1 MRKGKYVDMQ
11 SIEDKIYAMIRLN
24 GRGSVFT
31 NSDFYHIGNRKTVT
45 WSLSSLRGRGIIRPL
60 LSGIFDYPIY
70 SELLQEWLAPDVDAV
85 AQAIARKNQWHIQI
99 TGDAAL
105 NYLGLST
112 QVPGRY
118 VYLSDAQ
125 SREYQIMNRTLEF
138 KRAPLKQTKFQSRQ
152 TEIVTQALLALG
164 EANTNE
170 TTLAK
175 IAAYIKDKERPRIL
189 KDSRYAPA
197 WIGEILR
204 HLITQPQVAH
214 E

>member
-99 TGDAAL
+99 TGESAM

-118 VYLSDAQ
+118 LYLSDAQ
-125 SREYQIMNRTLEF
+125 SREYQLMNSTIEF
-138 KRAPLKQTKFQSRQ
+138 NRSPLKQSKFKSRQ
-152 TEIVTQALLALG
+152 TEIITQALLSLG
-164 EANTNE
+164 ESNLNDAVIT
-170 TTLAK
+170 K
-175 IAAYIKDKERPRIL
+175 ITDFITEKEKPRIL

-197 WIGEILR
+197 WIGELLR
-204 HLITQPQVAH
+204 NIISNSPQNA
-214 E
+214 

>member
-99 TGDAAL
+99 TGVAAL

-118 VYLSDAQ
+118 LYLSDAQ
-125 SREYQIMNRTLEF
+125 SREFQLMNSTIEF
-138 KRAPLKQTKFQSRQ
+138 NRSPLKQSKLKSRQ
-152 TEIVTQALLALG
+152 TEIITQALLSLG
-164 EANTNE
+164 ESNLNDAVIT
-170 TTLAK
+170 K
-175 IAAYIKDKERPRIL
+175 ITDFITEKEKPRIL

-197 WIGEILR
+197 WIGELLR
-204 HLITQPQVAH
+204 NIISNSPQNA
-214 E
+214 

>member
-11 SIEDKIYAMIRLN
+11 SIEDKIFAMIRLN

-118 VYLSDAQ
+118 LYLSDAQ
-125 SREYQIMNRTLEF
+125 SREYQLMNSTIEF
-138 KRAPLKQTKFQSRQ
+138 NRSPLKQSRFKSRQ
-152 TEIVTQALLALG
+152 TEIITQALLSLG
-164 EANTNE
+164 ESNLNDAVIT
-170 TTLAK
+170 K
-175 IAAYIKDKERPRIL
+175 ITDFITEKEKPRIL

-197 WIGEILR
+197 WIGELLR
-204 HLITQPQVAH
+204 NIISNSSQNA
-214 E
+214 

>member
-1 MRKGKYVDMQ
+1 MAL
-11 SIEDKIYAMIRLN
+11 STENKIYAAINRK
-24 GRGSVFT
+24 GRGCVIT
-31 NSDFYHIGNRKTVT
+31 NSDFYHIISRGTINRCM
-45 WSLSSLRGRGIIRPL
+45 SNLRERGIIRQL
-60 LSGIFDYPIY
+60 LVGIYDYPVY
-70 SELLQEWLAPDVDAV
+70 SEFLHEYLAPDIDLV

-99 TGDAAL
+99 TGATAL

-125 SREYQIMNRTLEF
+125 SREYQVMNRTLEF

-152 TEIVTQALLALG
+152 TEIITQALIALG
-164 EANTNE
+164 ETHIDE
-170 TTLAK
+170 HVIAK
-175 IAAYIKDKERPRIL
+175 ISAFISSKEKRRIL

-197 WIGEILR
+197 WIGELLR
-204 HLITQPQVAH
+204 TIITSASKTD

>member
-1 MRKGKYVDMQ
+1 MQ
-11 SIEDKIYAMIRLN
+11 KTENKIYSSN
-24 GRGSVFT
+24 RGKGAGCVIT
-31 NSDFYHIGNRKTVT
+31 NSDFYHLAARGTINRCLT
-45 WSLSSLRGRGIIRPL
+45 SLRERGIIRSL
-60 LSGIFDYPIY
+60 ITGIYDYPIY
-70 SELLQEWLAPDVDAV
+70 SELLQEQLAPDIDLV

-112 QVPGRY
+112 QVLGRY

-152 TEIVTQALLALG
+152 TEIITQALLALG
-164 EANTNE
+164 ESNTNE

-175 IAAYIKDKERPRIL
+175 IVAYIKDKERPRIL
-189 KDSRYAPA
+189 KDSRYAPS
-197 WIGEILR
+197 WIGEMLR
-204 HLITQPQVAH
+204 KIITEVTVIKNETAT
-214 E
+214 

>member
-1 MRKGKYVDMQ
+1 M
-11 SIEDKIYAMIRLN
+11 
-24 GRGSVFT
+24 
-31 NSDFYHIGNRKTVT
+31 
-45 WSLSSLRGRGIIRPL
+45 
-60 LSGIFDYPIY
+60 
-70 SELLQEWLAPDVDAV
+70 
-85 AQAIARKNQWHIQI
+85 
-99 TGDAAL
+99 

-164 EANTNE
+164 EANTHE

-204 HLITQPQVAH
+204 RLLTQTPTTLASASS
-214 E
+214 

>member
-1 MRKGKYVDMQ
+1 MQ

-31 NSDFYHIGNRKTVT
+31 NSDFYHIGNRKTAT

-99 TGDAAL
+99 TGESAL

-118 VYLSDAQ
+118 LYLSDAQ
-125 SREYQIMNRTLEF
+125 SREYQLMNSTIEF
-138 KRAPLKQTKFQSRQ
+138 NRSPLKQSKFKSRQ
-152 TEIVTQALLALG
+152 TEIITQALLSLG
-164 EANTNE
+164 ESNLNDAVIT
-170 TTLAK
+170 K
-175 IAAYIKDKERPRIL
+175 ITDFITEKEKPRIL

-197 WIGEILR
+197 WIGELLR
-204 HLITQPQVAH
+204 NIISNSPQNA
-214 E
+214 

>member
-1 MRKGKYVDMQ
+1 MQ

-99 TGDAAL
+99 TGESAL

-118 VYLSDAQ
+118 LYLSDAQ
-125 SREYQIMNRTLEF
+125 SREYQLMNSTIEF
-138 KRAPLKQTKFQSRQ
+138 NRSPLKQSKFKSRQ
-152 TEIVTQALLALG
+152 TEIITQALLSLG
-164 EANTNE
+164 ESNLNDAVIT
-170 TTLAK
+170 K
-175 IAAYIKDKERPRIL
+175 ITDFITEKEKPRIL

-197 WIGEILR
+197 WIGELLR
-204 HLITQPQVAH
+204 NIISNSPQKA
-214 E
+214 

>member
-1 MRKGKYVDMQ
+1 MQ
-11 SIEDKIYAMIRLN
+11 KTENKIYSSIR
-24 GRGSVFT
+24 GKGAGCVVT
-31 NSDFYHIGNRKTVT
+31 NSDFYHLAARGTINRCLT
-45 WSLSSLRGRGIIRPL
+45 SLRERGIIRSL
-60 LSGIFDYPIY
+60 ITGIYDYPIY
-70 SELLQEWLAPDVDAV
+70 SELLQEQLAPDIDLV

-138 KRAPLKQTKFQSRQ
+138 NRAPLKQTKFQSRQ
-152 TEIVTQALLALG
+152 TEIITQALLALG

-170 TTLAK
+170 TALAK
-175 IAAYIKDKERPRIL
+175 IAAYIKAKERARIL

-204 HLITQPQVAH
+204 KLLTRTPATLASASN
-214 E
+214 

>member
-1 MRKGKYVDMQ
+1 MQ
-11 SIEDKIYAMIRLN
+11 SVEDKIYAMIRLN

-99 TGDAAL
+99 TGESAL

-118 VYLSDAQ
+118 LYLSDAQ
-125 SREYQIMNRTLEF
+125 SREYQLMNSTIEF
-138 KRAPLKQTKFQSRQ
+138 NRSPLKQSKFKSRQ
-152 TEIVTQALLALG
+152 TEIITQALLSLG
-164 EANTNE
+164 ESNLNDAVIT
-170 TTLAK
+170 K
-175 IAAYIKDKERPRIL
+175 ITGFITEKEKPRIL

-197 WIGEILR
+197 WIGELLR
-204 HLITQPQVAH
+204 NIISNSPQNA
-214 E
+214 

>member
-1 MRKGKYVDMQ
+1 MRKGKYGDMQ

-118 VYLSDAQ
+118 LYLSDAQ
-125 SREYQIMNRTLEF
+125 SREYQLMNSTIEF
-138 KRAPLKQTKFQSRQ
+138 NRSPLKQSKFKSRQ
-152 TEIVTQALLALG
+152 TEIITQALLSLG
-164 EANTNE
+164 ESNLNDAVIT
-170 TTLAK
+170 K
-175 IAAYIKDKERPRIL
+175 ITDFITEKEKPRIL

-197 WIGEILR
+197 WIGELLR
-204 HLITQPQVAH
+204 NIISNSPQNA
-214 E
+214 